1 MIMEKRHNGRPL
13 VQRHIRGL
21 IKGEFPACRVAGLHQ
36 LRLQTE
42 GICLMSERLGFWP
55 AAQNDDTQFGPV
67 MTHKWHR
74 SEEHTSELQSLMR
87 ISYAVFCLNKNTQN
101 NYTEKKKKQR

>member
-55 AAQNDDTQFGPV
+55 AAQHDDTQFGPV
-67 MTHKWHR
+67 MTNRWHR
-74 SEEHTSELQSLMR
+74 YIGRAERSQERRGRHEDVRTLRTRWSR
-87 ISYAVFCLNKNTQN
+87 
-101 NYTEKKKKQR
+101 